1 MKLRSTPAA
10 PAPGNGPAIRTEG
23 LTVAFGATPVLRG
36 VDLSVAD
43 GEAVALMGGN
53 GSGKSTFLKAL
64 LGIVPVASGEARLF
78 GADVTARRTV
88 PWSSIGYVPQRV
100 GVGAGV
106 PATALEVVSAGL
118 TGHRRLRPGAGA
130 RRVCLDALEQ
140 VGLADRA
147 RESVA
152 IFSGG
157 QQQRVLIARALVRRP
172 RLLLLDEPLSGVD
185 QVSKEAIARI
195 LAQLQAGG
203 TTLLVVLHEL
213 GELAPLLDRAVVL
226 RHGHIVHDGSPPR
239 PAPGH
244 DAPDHEHLHPHGD
257 EPAAVPAAPDLHGKP
272 QRP

>member
-1 MKLRSTPAA
+1 MKLRSTPEA
-10 PAPGNGPAIRTEG
+10 PAPADRSAIRTED
-23 LTVAFGATPVLRG
+23 LTVVLGATPVLRG
-36 VDLSVAD
+36 VDLAVAE

-53 GSGKSTFLKAL
+53 GSGKSTLIKSL
-64 LGIVPVASGEARLF
+64 LGIVPVDSGEAR
-78 GADVTARRTV
+78 
-88 PWSSIGYVPQRV
+88 RV

-106 PATALEVVSAGL
+106 PATALEVVASGL
-118 TGHRRLRPGAGA
+118 TGRRRLRPGPGA
-130 RRVCLDALEQ
+130 RRACLDALEQ

-147 RESVA
+147 GESVA

-185 QVSKEAIARI
+185 QVSKEAMARI
-195 LAQLQAGG
+195 LAQLQADG

-226 RHGHIVHDGSPPR
+226 RHGRIVHDGSPPL

-257 EPAAVPAAPDLHGKP
+257 EHSAVPTAPDLHGKP
-272 QRP
+272 Q

>member
-1 MKLRSTPAA
+1 MIIRSGPPVPATA
-10 PAPGNGPAIRTEG
+10 DRSAIRTQD
-23 LTVAFGATPVLRG
+23 LTVVLGAAPVLRG
-36 VDLSVAD
+36 VDLTVAD

-53 GSGKSTFLKAL
+53 GSGKSTLIKAL
-64 LGIVPVASGEARLF
+64 LGVVPIASGRAELF
-78 GADVTARRTV
+78 GADVTGPRRAV
-88 PWSSIGYVPQRV
+88 PWSRIGYVPQRV

-106 PATALEVVSAGL
+106 PATALEVVASGL
-118 TGHRRLRPGAGA
+118 TGHRRLRPGAGS

-185 QVSKEAIARI
+185 QVSKEAVARI
-195 LAQLQAGG
+195 LAQLQADG

-226 RHGHIVHDGSPPR
+226 RHGRIVHDGSPPL

-257 EPAAVPAAPDLHGKP
+257 AHSTVPTAPDLHGKP
-272 QRP
+272 Q

>member
-1 MKLRSTPAA
+1 M
-10 PAPGNGPAIRTEG
+10 IRTED
-23 LTVAFGATPVLRG
+23 LTVVLGAAPVLRG
-36 VDLSVAD
+36 VDLAVAD

-53 GSGKSTFLKAL
+53 GSGKSTLIKAL
-64 LGIVPVASGEARLF
+64 LGVVPIASGRARLW
-78 GADVTARRTV
+78 GADVAGARRDV
-88 PWSSIGYVPQRV
+88 PWSRTGYVPQRV

-106 PATALEVVSAGL
+106 PATALEVVASGL
-118 TGHRRLRPGAGA
+118 VGHRRLRPGAGG
-130 RRVCLDALEQ
+130 RRACLEALEQ

-147 RESVA
+147 HESVA

-157 QQQRVLIARALVRRP
+157 QQQRVLIARALVRQP

-185 QVSKEAIARI
+185 QVSKEAVARI
-195 LAQLQAGG
+195 LAGLRADG

-226 RHGHIVHDGSPPR
+226 RHGRIVHDGRPPQ

-257 EPAAVPAAPDLHGKP
+257 PHAAVPTAPDLHGKP
-272 QRP
+272 Q

>member
-1 MKLRSTPAA
+1 MKRSSTPPAAA
-10 PAPGNGPAIRTEG
+10 PADPAAIRTAD
-23 LTVAFGATPVLRG
+23 LAVVLGAAPVLRG
-36 VDLSVAD
+36 VDLTVAD

-53 GSGKSTFLKAL
+53 GSGKSTLIKAL

-78 GADVTARRTV
+78 GADVTGARRHV
-88 PWSSIGYVPQRV
+88 PWSRIGYVPQRV

-106 PATALEVVSAGL
+106 PATALEVVASGL
-118 TGHRRLRPGAGA
+118 TGHRRLRLGAGA

-157 QQQRVLIARALVRRP
+157 QQQRVLIARALVRQP

-213 GELAPLLDRAVVL
+213 GELSPLLDRAVVL
-226 RHGHIVHDGSPPR
+226 RHGRIVHDGIPPL

-257 EPAAVPAAPDLHGKP
+257 APAAVPAAPDLHGKP
-272 QRP
+272 Q